1 MNKEKIKSELVE
13 INNGLERKIEYL
25 EDVNFKLTNKNI
37 EIAEELAE
45 VKVWESNREKKATKY
60 IEEIKEL
67 KQKNSELNKKITD
80 LHHIISDRAQKYHN
94 LVTECAEVKSE
105 CEEWERAKYRVEDI
119 KDKAL
124 EINNIKSDE
133 NKKLNL
139 LILESKD
146 KIETMI
152 GEKQEDERRRVNAIV
167 KYNRLKASIKKEFEY
182 ISIKLDEHEMGDV
195 LGYLGACDGRIT
207 IEQVERFAKYSE
219 DVSVYRCLEGII
231 KSDNLKNK

>member
-1 MNKEKIKSELVE
+1 MNKEKVKSELVE
-13 INNGLERKIEYL
+13 INNELNELNLEYI
-25 EDVNFKLTNKNI
+25 NKNTI
-37 EIAEELAE
+37 LAQELAE
-45 VKVWESNREKKATKY
+45 KDIEISELKVELSDLVKIDDKKSDM
-60 IEEIKEL
+60 IEELNE
-67 KQKNSELNKKITD
+67 KNTALNSKITD
-80 LHHIISDRAQKYHN
+80 LYHIIRDYAQKYNN
-94 LVTECAEVKSE
+94 LVTECAEVKIE

-152 GEKQEDERRRVNAIV
+152 DEKQEDERRRVNAIV
-167 KYNRLKASIKKEFEY
+167 KYNRLKASIKNEFEH
-182 ISIKLDEHEMGDV
+182 ISIKLEEHVVSDA
-195 LGYLGACDGRIT
+195 LSYLGTCDGRID
-207 IEQVERFAKYSE
+207 IEHVERFAKYSE
-219 DVSVYRCLEGII
+219 DVAVYRCLEGII

>member
-13 INNGLERKIEYL
+13 INNDLI
-25 EDVNFKLTNKNI
+25 NKNTI
-37 EIAEELAE
+37 LAQELAE
-45 VKVWESNREKKATKY
+45 KDIEISELKVELSELVKIDDKKSDM
-60 IEEIKEL
+60 IEELNE
-67 KQKNSELNKKITD
+67 KNTALNKKITD
-80 LHHIISDRAQKYHN
+80 LYHIIRDYAQKYNN
-94 LVTECAEVKSE
+94 LVAECAEVKLD

-124 EINNIKSDE
+124 EINNRKSDE

-146 KIETMI
+146 KFKTMI
-152 GEKQEDERRRVNAIV
+152 DEKQEDERRRVNAIV

-182 ISIKLDEHEMGDV
+182 ISIKLDEHVMGDV

-219 DVSVYRCLEGII
+219 DVAVYRCLEGII